1 MDVPTIVVERIESNL
16 WRSKM
21 IPVMPNISETG
32 NENNVSNPSRML
44 SGLPQPGWI
53 RENVKIVNPPKAN
66 MMNESVPKR
75 IPVCPS

>member
-16 WRSKM
+16 WRSKR

-32 NENNVSNPSRML
+32 NENKVSNPPRML

-53 RENVKIVNPPKAN
+53 RKSVKIVNPPRAN
-66 MMNESVPKR
+66 MIAESVPKR
-75 IPVCPS
+75 ILPAR